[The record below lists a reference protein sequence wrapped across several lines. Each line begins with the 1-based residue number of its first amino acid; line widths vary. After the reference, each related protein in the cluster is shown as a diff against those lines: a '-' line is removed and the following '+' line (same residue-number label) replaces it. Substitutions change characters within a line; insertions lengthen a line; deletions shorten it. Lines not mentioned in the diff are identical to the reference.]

1 MNKNKETYRNVIYML
16 AEIQAIN
23 LALGLASSTSKAVT
37 FSCICIKRWPS
48 RPSLQREAHWTCK
61 LYMPQYRGTPGPK
74 RGSGWVGDWGLGMGD
89 LWDSIE
95 NVNEENT

>member
-1 MNKNKETYRNVIYML
+1 MPVFLPGRLKYGIDVGWPQLIP
-16 AEIQAIN
+16 
-23 LALGLASSTSKAVT
+23 V
-37 FSCICIKRWPS
+37 SCSAQEPLR
-48 RPSLQREAHWTCK
+48 RTAGQREAHWTCK

-74 RGSGWVGDWGLGMGD
+74 RSSGWVGDWGVGMGD